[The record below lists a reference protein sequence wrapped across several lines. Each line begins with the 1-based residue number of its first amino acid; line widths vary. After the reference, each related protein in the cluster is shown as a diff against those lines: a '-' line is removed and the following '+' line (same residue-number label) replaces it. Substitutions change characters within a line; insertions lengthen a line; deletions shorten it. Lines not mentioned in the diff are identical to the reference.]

1 MALIISE
8 ITDEIKNELQRVQ
21 DTLTDLVAKE
31 FFLGYITSQWE
42 NIVPAK
48 EIDTFATSSD
58 TLLFNPEF
66 SKGLTRK
73 QLRFVI
79 LHELG
84 HLFYLHPLKDRTKIR
99 DEILALAEE
108 QVVNEFVLKF
118 AKDYNLEIEEF
129 APPISPI
136 DIVKGNTEPGTKGY
150 IYDPKL
156 DNLDVVEIYEI
167 LKQNHNPQKCP
178 MNSKKIVMVLTD
190 DVIESE
196 SDSRTANNQQ
206 SEDTDTVIVVKQ
218 KNQQDDQQEEQSN
231 QQQQSGQQQDNQNGQ
246 EEVRKQLMKAKTIL
260 VAEQLKKKGFETS
273 SLKRLVENLKKPI
286 VNWKR
291 VLKRYMND
299 IFSSDISRTYSKQ
312 RGRSERNKD
321 YILPVFTEKKIEG
334 VNDIVIAVDTSGS
347 ISDKELNRFLS
358 EIASILKDVSHKV
371 SIITCDA
378 EIKEVHTDVDL
389 KKLPTIKITG
399 GGGTDFR
406 PVFRY
411 LDAQKRK
418 PKVLIYLTDGYGDFP
433 ERKPRYETIFA
444 INNIYVDPPF
454 GRTLRI
460 IENS

>member
-99 DEILALAEE
+99 DEILTLAEE

-136 DIVKGNTEPGTKGY
+136 DIVKGNVEPGTKAY

-156 DNLDVVEIYEI
+156 DNLDVIEIYEI

-178 MNSKKIVMVLTD
+178 MNSKEIVMVLTD

-206 SEDTDTVIVVKQ
+206 SEDTDTVTVVKQ
-218 KNQQDDQQEEQSN
+218 KNQQV
-231 QQQQSGQQQDNQNGQ
+231 NQNGQ
-246 EEVRKQLMKAKTIL
+246 DEVRKQLMKAKTIL
-260 VAEQLKKKGFETS
+260 VVEQLKKKGFETS
-273 SLKRLVENLKKPI
+273 SLKRLVENLRKPI

-291 VLKRYMND
+291 VLRRYMND
-299 IFSSDISRTYSKQ
+299 IFSSDIGRTYSKQ

-378 EIKEVHTDVDL
+378 EIKEVYTDVDL

-411 LDAQKRK
+411 LDAQKKK
-418 PKVLIYLTDGYGDFP
+418 PRVLIYLTDGYGDFP

-444 INNIYVDPPF
+444 INNIYADPPF

-460 IENS
+460 IENR